1 MFVENIESLP
11 EEMRGEFVE
20 SERDGKKGFQH
31 KDTVAL
37 VNSMKNAKAE
47 RDELRGKFEGVN
59 SKLSEFEKGQQEA
72 IEKAK
77 AAALDEA
84 RSNKDVDAIEL
95 RYQQQMADL
104 EVRVRQEARD
114 EVTNEFKS
122 QSANEKAVSI
132 AEKIGLELGID
143 TDAADVITQL
153 IMARVKVDPS
163 TGKEIYHD
171 TKGSALSV
179 DRKAFIDEIKKESRF
194 SRLTKADVNT
204 SGGLDVNGSG
214 NSGSAGVV
222 PRTFEECKGNR
233 ALETAFYNKQ
243 MGL

>member
-47 RDELRGKFEGVN
+47 RDELRNKFEGVS
-59 SKLSEFEKGQQEA
+59 SKLSEFEKSQQDA

-104 EVRVRQEARD
+104 EARVRQEAKD
-114 EVTNEFKS
+114 EATNEFKA
-122 QSANEKAVSI
+122 QSANEKAASI

-143 TDAADVITQL
+143 SDDAEVITQL
-153 IMARVKVDPS
+153 IRERVKVDPS

-179 DRKAFIDEIKKESRF
+179 DRKGFVAEIKKESRF
-194 SRLTKADVNT
+194 KRLIKAEVPT

-214 NSGSAGVV
+214 GHGGAGDYQDRKVTKTTNSYLATIK
-222 PRTFEECKGNR
+222 R
-233 ALETAFYNKQ
+233 
-243 MGL
+243 